1 MKFKN
6 RRLPNLAKSTIYNI
20 NAFKFVKL
28 KDTPAT
34 LKGGTFETRMVVKIF
49 NAPFYTMC
57 AIRRCIILELCRF
70 VALQKNSNA
79 CKSGTKGLQ
88 GGGGGVVNI
97 GYLWR
102 NTFEIL

>member
-1 MKFKN
+1 MQQKALF
-6 RRLPNLAKSTIYNI
+6 I
-20 NAFKFVKL
+20 NAFKSVKL

-88 GGGGGVVNI
+88 GGGGGSQHWV
-97 GYLWR
+97 
-102 NTFEIL
+102 FMEKHF

>member
-1 MKFKN
+1 MQQKALF
-6 RRLPNLAKSTIYNI
+6 I
-20 NAFKFVKL
+20 NAFKSVKL

-49 NAPFYTMC
+49 NAQFYTMC

-70 VALQKNSNA
+70 VALQKNYNA

-88 GGGGGVVNI
+88 GGGGGRQHWVFMEKN
-97 GYLWR
+97 
-102 NTFEIL
+102 FEIL